1 MRKYIGVIIVMI
13 LFAMPAIAQPLLEG
27 GVREKTSGK
36 KLSDVFIRNINNKE
50 ITITDKNG
58 RFKIRAVSG
67 QKLIFSA
74 PGYISDTLY
83 LVSGQPKFVEL
94 LSMPTALSEVSVRST
109 RLAFDP
115 RAEYPDI
122 YEKAKVYPLSPSSIF
137 SQESRNARKLKKY
150 FEHEEQDRYIDSKYT
165 KAYVSGIVPLKGT
178 ELEEFM
184 TMSRP
189 TYEFIKKTYGAELVL
204 YVNDKYKEFK
214 VMPSGQQSLQ
224 KVATP

>member
-1 MRKYIGVIIVMI
+1 MMM
-13 LFAMPAIAQPLLEG
+13 LFAVTVYAQPLLEG

-36 KLSDVFIRNINNKE
+36 KLSDVFVRNINNKE
-50 ITITDKNG
+50 ATLTDKNG
-58 RFKIRAVSG
+58 RYKIRAVSG
-67 QKLIFSA
+67 QQLIFSA

-83 LVSGQPKFVEL
+83 LVNIQPKFIEL
-94 LSMPTALSEVSVRST
+94 LAVPTKLSDVNISAT
-109 RLAFDP
+109 RVAFDP

-122 YEKAKVYPLSPSSIF
+122 YEKAKIYPLSPSTIF
-137 SQESRNARKLKKY
+137 SRESRNARKLKKY

-189 TYEFIKKTYGAELVL
+189 TYEFLKKTDGAELVL
-204 YVNDKYKEFK
+204 YVNDKYKQFK
-214 VMPSGQQSLQ
+214 TMPSGQQSLQ